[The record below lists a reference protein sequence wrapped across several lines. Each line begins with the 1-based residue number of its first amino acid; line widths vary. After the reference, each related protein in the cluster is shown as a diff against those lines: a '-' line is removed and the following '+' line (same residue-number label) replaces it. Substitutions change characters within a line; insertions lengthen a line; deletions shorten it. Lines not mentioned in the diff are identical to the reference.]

1 MSAPRA
7 CATGEE
13 EAGLGP
19 FWGPAGPGCAEAG
32 RVVACSLCG
41 GCARLCLEA
50 GFHGLGKR
58 GRWLGKEAA
67 WWALGH
73 GGGRNAGGWALE
85 TGGGGGGGGGFALLV
100 WLEDLGSISPRLAR
114 EDPKEL
120 GMSSERGT

>member
-1 MSAPRA
+1 MTAPRA

-32 RVVACSLCG
+32 RVAACCLCG

-50 GFHGLGKR
+50 GFHGLGKS

-67 WWALGH
+67 WWALGVEEGATLVVGLWKRAVAAAVSGRGM
-73 GGGRNAGGWALE
+73 GGLPFWSGWRI
-85 TGGGGGGGGGFALLV
+85 
-100 WLEDLGSISPRLAR
+100 LGLFPLGWR
-114 EDPKEL
+114 EKTPKSWE
-120 GMSSERGT
+120 